1 MDDKRISDY
10 FVVCGLPNELTPLD
24 ETSDV
29 LSEDNKLNLNLQPLT
44 DITVIFKSLGESLP
58 HGDDWHCV
66 EATPTG
72 KLLTITSSS
81 LGGFSHMLCCNTW
94 MIPNFSL
101 KRQFADCNN

>member
-72 KLLTITSSS
+72 KLVNHHLQQP
-81 LGGFSHMLCCNTW
+81 GGFCYM
-94 MIPNFSL
+94 F
-101 KRQFADCNN
+101 